1 MRRMVLRRGVG
12 SYPVF
17 GAYCKMFSRGVSL
30 VSEDIHTFHSKELL
44 GVHCHG
50 REGVGVVHATGI
62 VVHEKLVLC
71 IAACLHVVAHV
82 DDISVQD
89 HGPCVGIGKAD
100 LALATFLQLFFYVA
114 ESLFFRFL
122 VRNLRLDFLFA
133 DIPILLIELVLVL
146 LDLVIDVGDMA
157 VYLLLVEVVLL
168 GVLRPDLEEAL
179 AMVVPSIRSQSFSR
193 PTKCLK
199 ASLNAVA
206 LSFLN

>member
-1 MRRMVLRRGVG
+1 MLGG
-12 SYPVF
+12 
-17 GAYCKMFSRGVSL
+17 GVSL
-30 VSEDIHTFHSKELL
+30 VGKDVQAFHAQEFF
-44 GVHCHG
+44 GVQCHG
-50 REGVGVVHATGI
+50 GERMGIVHASGV
-62 VVHEKLVLC
+62 VVHEELVPG
-71 IAACLHVVAHV
+71 IAACLYVVAHV